1 MLKNTART
9 DNVYPTNY
17 EESTNFRNQCNYLSI
32 YLLGNLVLDGV
43 ALLPG
48 HGDAELL
55 QPVEALLLG
64 HRGGDGLVHGDALGP
79 GHRPALTPRHRDAL
93 LPAGRE
99 KVRNIGIL
107 HCSEPVL

>member
-48 HGDAELL
+48 HGDADLL
-55 QPVEALLLG
+55 QPVEALLLR
-64 HRGGDGLVHGDALGP
+64 HRGCDWLLDGDALGP
-79 GHRPALTPRHRDAL
+79 GDGFALATRHSHTL
-93 LPAGRE
+93 LPENTKFFKTAP
-99 KVRNIGIL
+99 L
-107 HCSEPVL
+107 HLMGS